1 MTDLPFA
8 IISSFVSDA
17 YPNIQGLHK
26 VIWMGLSRI
35 TQKLK
40 NKIDYG
46 KNFKKNQG

>member
-35 TQKLK
+35 TQKIK
-40 NKIDYG
+40 NYFNYRKI
-46 KNFKKNQG
+46 FKKNQG